1 VRRLAPALGAAA
13 VGLLA
18 VPAAAFGHGI
28 TARADLP
35 IPQWLFGWAAAG
47 VLIVSFVG
55 LAVLWPTP
63 RLQQP
68 RLRRVA
74 RIPGWVEAVCGALG
88 VAVFAVVVYAGLAGT
103 QTATANLA
111 PTFVYVLF
119 WVGLVVLSVFL
130 GDVFRLFNPWRA
142 IARAVAWV
150 AGRFSPD
157 ALPDPLPYPARLGR
171 WPAVATIL
179 AFGWLEL
186 AYQSRDDPS
195 TLAVLALAYAL
206 IQLAGMSFYG
216 IDPWTERADG
226 FAVYFNLFSRLS
238 PWERR
243 DGVLH
248 LRAPLS
254 GVPSLRYAPGTVA
267 LMCAVIGITTFDGF
281 SQGKAW
287 QSMAPDVEQVFLDL
301 GLSLRTSV
309 EIAYTLGLVVAVA
322 FVALVYHLGVA
333 GMHTVGRGHSTR
345 RLARDFAHMLVPIGF
360 AYALA
365 HYFSLLV
372 FQGQATAYLI
382 SDPLG
387 DGSDL
392 LGTANSQIDYAAVSA
407 NGIWYVQVGALVVG
421 HVAGLILAHDRAL
434 ALYDDVNEATRS
446 QYWMLLVMIG
456 FTSLGLWLL
465 SATTG

>member
-1 VRRLAPALGAAA
+1 VRRLVLTAAVAAA
-13 VGLLA
+13 GLLA
-18 VPAAAFGHGI
+18 APAVALAHGI
-28 TARADLP
+28 SARADLP
-35 IPQWLFGWAAAG
+35 IPQWLFGWAAAV

-63 RLQQP
+63 RLQRP

-74 RIPGWVEAVCGALG
+74 RIPGWVDAVCGAIG
-88 VAVFAVVVYAGLAGT
+88 VAIFAVVVYAGLAGT

-119 WVGLVVLSVFL
+119 WVGLVVASVLL

-142 IARAVAWV
+142 VARGVAWV
-150 AGRFSPD
+150 SARAAPD
-157 ALPDPLPYPARLGR
+157 STPAALPYPERLGR

-216 IDPWTERADG
+216 IETWSERADG
-226 FAVYFNLFSRLS
+226 FGVYFNLFARLS

-254 GVPSLRYAPGTVA
+254 GVTSLTVLPGTVA

-281 SQGKAW
+281 TQGSLW
-287 QSMAPDVEQVFLDL
+287 QDLAPDVEQLFLDL
-301 GLSLRTSV
+301 GLGLRTAV
-309 EIAYTLGLVVAVA
+309 EVTHTLGLLVAVG

-345 RLARDFAHMLVPIGF
+345 QLARDFAHTLVPIGF

-365 HYFSLLV
+365 HYFSLLA
-372 FQGQATAYLI
+372 FQGQAMAYLI

-387 DGSDL
+387 EGSDL
-392 LGTANSQIDYAAVSA
+392 FGTASSQIDYGFVSA

-434 ALYDDVNEATRS
+434 AIYDDVREATRS

-465 SATTG
+465 SATSS

>member
-1 VRRLAPALGAAA
+1 MSGFLVFA
-13 VGLLA
+13 
-18 VPAAAFGHGI
+18 HGI
-28 TARADLP
+28 AERADLP
-35 IPQWLFGWAAAG
+35 IPQWLFGWAAAI

-63 RLQQP
+63 RLQRP
-68 RLRRVA
+68 RLRRVG
-74 RIPGWVEAVCGALG
+74 RVPRWVEVVCGAIG
-88 VAVFAVVVYAGLAGT
+88 VALFAVVVYSGLAGS

-111 PTFVYVLF
+111 PTFVYVHF
-119 WVGLVVLSVFL
+119 WVGLVVLSVLF
-130 GDVFRLFNPWRA
+130 GDVFRLLNPWRA
-142 IARAVAWV
+142 VARATGWV
-150 AGRFSPD
+150 VGRLSPG
-157 ALPDPLPYPARLGR
+157 AAPDPLPYPERLGR
-171 WPAVATIL
+171 WPAFLTIL

-206 IQLAGMSFYG
+206 VQLAGMSFYG
-216 IDPWTERADG
+216 VEAWSSRADG
-226 FAVYFNLFSRLS
+226 FGVYFNLFARLS

-254 GVPSLRYAPGTVA
+254 GVTSLSPAPGTVA
-267 LMCAVIGITTFDGF
+267 LLCAVIGITTFDGF
-281 SQGKAW
+281 TQGKVWADV
-287 QSMAPDVEQVFLDL
+287 APDVEQWLVDL
-301 GLSLRTSV
+301 GFGLRTAV
-309 EIAYTLGLVVAVA
+309 ETTFTLGLLVAVG
-322 FVALVYHLGVA
+322 FVALVYWLGVT
-333 GMHTVGRGHSTR
+333 GMHTVGRGHRTR
-345 RLARDFAHMLVPIGF
+345 DLARSFAHTLVPIGF

-372 FQGQATAYLI
+372 FQGQATGFLV

-387 DGSDL
+387 NGSDL
-392 LGTANSQIDYAAVSA
+392 FGTADAQIDYGFISA
-407 NGIWYVQVGALVVG
+407 EGIWYVQVAALVVG

-434 ALYDDVNEATRS
+434 AIYEDVREATRS

-465 SATTG
+465 SATNA